1 MKVIYFGTEL
11 HRRAPEVMGVFC
23 SDPEG
28 QWLTVPEFLQ
38 AIERGECVDTRPA
51 SPTEMKRAE
60 AMVALYE
67 ICVQL
72 GYNLGA
78 LLDKDEPEVAVG
90 VTTQIRDAFESALEF
105 KQMPADLL
113 DHP

>member
-1 MKVIYFGTEL
+1 MKVVYFGTEL
-11 HRRAPEVMGVFC
+11 QLRAPEVMGVFC
-23 SDPEG
+23 TDPEG

-51 SPTEMKRAE
+51 SPTEMKRAG
-60 AMVALYE
+60 AMVTLYE

-113 DHP
+113 DHS

>member
-11 HRRAPEVMGVFC
+11 HQRAPEMMGVFC

-28 QWLTVPEFLQ
+28 KWLTVPEFLA
-38 AIERGECVDTRPA
+38 AIERFEPVDTRPA
-51 SPTEMKRAE
+51 SASEMKRAE
-60 AMVALYE
+60 AMVTLYE

-90 VTTQIRDAFESALEF
+90 VKTQIRDAFESALQF